1 MQKTKKTKRIMHK
14 LKNLFL
20 SATVGY
26 AIYLFLWAVYE
37 IDKPADISL
46 SVTFVGLGSL
56 AYLLLFFYANG
67 LFDEEGEE

>member
-14 LKNLFL
+14 LKNAFL
-20 SATVGY
+20 TVTVVVALYFFLY
-26 AIYLFLWAVYE
+26 AVAA
-37 IDKPADISL
+37 IDKPADTSL
-46 SVTFVGLGSL
+46 SVMFAGLGSL